1 MIRSAEE
8 LETIFDR
15 YSPSIGNE
23 AIRENR
29 LERME
34 RLLERLGNPERCF
47 RTYHTAGSKG
57 KGSTSAY
64 LASLLSGS
72 GRKTGLYLS
81 PHMYTVRERFT
92 LSALFFSDDLYID
105 TANELLAKTRSFS
118 LPSSLGSP
126 SPTTFEMYTAYGYML
141 FRNAGCT
148 DAVIETG
155 LGGRLDATNT
165 ITPEAVILTPIE
177 LEHTAILG
185 DTIEK
190 IAVEKSKIMRSGV
203 PTFVSRESDAARKV
217 FEREAEAIGA
227 PISFLED
234 RIRDLRSET
243 GENGEKTSFTLEG
256 RSFSLSLSMATS
268 AMAENAALAILA
280 AHDLGFL
287 TDEGIRRLEKTA
299 LPGRFEKMMIDGK
312 TVVVDSA
319 HTVNSARATAEAFD
333 AIAKGRKTL
342 IYSSVEGKDIG
353 HMISVLFP
361 SFDRVIISTT
371 GDYRRS
377 DPEMIAHIGSELFPH
392 LDISI
397 EKDRDRAFEKAL
409 EGDGSVLITGSFY
422 LASGMRR
429 IREMEGL

>member
-105 TANELLAKTRSFS
+105 TANELLEKTRSFS

-190 IAVEKSKIMRSGV
+190 IAVEKSKILRGGV

-243 GENGEKTSFTLEG
+243 DENGEKASFTIDG

-280 AHDLGFL
+280 ASRLGLL
-287 TDEGIRRLEKTA
+287 TERGIQLLERTQ
-299 LPGRFEKMMIDGK
+299 LPGRFEKRWIDG
-312 TVVVDSA
+312 TLVVIDGA
-319 HTVNSARATAEAFD
+319 HTARSMRYTLDTFMEIDEPASS
-333 AIAKGRKTL
+333 TL
-342 IYSSVEGKDIG
+342 IFSAVEGKDVS
-353 HMISVLFP
+353 HMLSMLIPEFG
-361 SFDRVIISTT
+361 RIIITKP
-371 GDYRRS
+371 DEWKKS
-377 DPEMIAHIGSELFPH
+377 DPEGIFHQARAIAPDK
-392 LDISI
+392 DIEYI
-397 EKDRDRAFEKAL
+397 PDRNEALGKAL
-409 EGDGSVLITGSFY
+409 GWKRSILIAGSFY
-422 LASGMRR
+422 LASGMEALR
-429 IREMEGL
+429 